1 MISKLKPK
9 SEFGRNVL
17 TLMTGTTIAQA
28 IPIAITP
35 ILTRLYTPEEFG
47 VLALFVS
54 ITILLGTV
62 ISGRYDLAIMMP
74 ERDEEAIGIAAL
86 GLIIATIISILL
98 IFPVV
103 IYNNGITSLLKNKE
117 IGYWLYFV
125 PLVVWMI
132 GLFNILSYLNTRKK
146 LYSDIAKAQIYK
158 AVAMSSLQLTI
169 GFVKSGAV
177 GLISGQ
183 IASHIASI
191 FGLMKKVRN
200 EYDLSKWDDKTFKFY
215 LKRYKRF
222 PLYSLPGTLLNV
234 GAGNLLSLV
243 LPTIYSLST
252 LGFYSIAQRALGG
265 PSALIGSSIAQVF
278 FQHATDEKNK
288 TGKIINTFDATVKKL
303 FLISLPIFSIIY
315 FIIEDVFAF
324 AFGEDW
330 REAGIYAKI
339 LTPMFAV
346 NFIVSAVSI
355 TDSIMEKQQ
364 YYMFFNFFLFVNTLL
379 LIFVFKFAT
388 IYDFITVLSISV
400 SILYILYGLFIR
412 KVAKAE
418 F

>member
-103 IYNNGITSLLKNKE
+103 IYNNGISSLLKNKE

-191 FGLMKKVRN
+191 FGLMKKEEMN
-200 EYDLSKWDDKTFKFY
+200 M
-215 LKRYKRF
+215 
-222 PLYSLPGTLLNV
+222 
-234 GAGNLLSLV
+234 
-243 LPTIYSLST
+243 I
-252 LGFYSIAQRALGG
+252 
-265 PSALIGSSIAQVF
+265 
-278 FQHATDEKNK
+278 
-288 TGKIINTFDATVKKL
+288 
-303 FLISLPIFSIIY
+303 
-315 FIIEDVFAF
+315 
-324 AFGEDW
+324 
-330 REAGIYAKI
+330 
-339 LTPMFAV
+339 
-346 NFIVSAVSI
+346 
-355 TDSIMEKQQ
+355 
-364 YYMFFNFFLFVNTLL
+364 
-379 LIFVFKFAT
+379 
-388 IYDFITVLSISV
+388 
-400 SILYILYGLFIR
+400 
-412 KVAKAE
+412 
-418 F
+418 

>member
-103 IYNNGITSLLKNKE
+103 IYNNGISSLLKNKE

-183 IASHIASI
+183 
-191 FGLMKKVRN
+191 FL
-200 EYDLSKWDDKTFKFY
+200 
-215 LKRYKRF
+215 
-222 PLYSLPGTLLNV
+222 
-234 GAGNLLSLV
+234 
-243 LPTIYSLST
+243 
-252 LGFYSIAQRALGG
+252 
-265 PSALIGSSIAQVF
+265 
-278 FQHATDEKNK
+278 QH
-288 TGKIINTFDATVKKL
+288 
-303 FLISLPIFSIIY
+303 
-315 FIIEDVFAF
+315 
-324 AFGEDW
+324 GE
-330 REAGIYAKI
+330 
-339 LTPMFAV
+339 
-346 NFIVSAVSI
+346 
-355 TDSIMEKQQ
+355 
-364 YYMFFNFFLFVNTLL
+364 
-379 LIFVFKFAT
+379 
-388 IYDFITVLSISV
+388 
-400 SILYILYGLFIR
+400 
-412 KVAKAE
+412 
-418 F
+418 